1 MKLIK
6 NKIFAAVSLFTIIV
20 ASSFTTAARP
30 LDDPQPNRPQPNRPP
45 VKSNL
50 VKVMIP
56 CERIGAPSDVVRTMS
71 LTNDTGDL
79 LAKGK
84 RVYWSTSD
92 GEKGSMLI
100 PENLPKGQSLRV
112 YDNIGQRQYTCEAW
126 FFRSKFTK
134 TSNTD

>member
-1 MKLIK
+1 MKNRYLAVTKLLTLILGLS
-6 NKIFAAVSLFTIIV
+6 FAAS
-20 ASSFTTAARP
+20 ARP
-30 LDDPQPNRPQPNRPP
+30 LDDPKPNRPP
-45 VKSNL
+45 VKSNQ
-50 VKVMIP
+50 VKVMVP

-71 LTNDTGDL
+71 LTNDTGGI

-112 YDNIGQRQYTCEAW
+112 YDNIGQHQYSCEAW
-126 FFRSKFTK
+126 FFRPKIILTNK
-134 TSNTD
+134 TD